1 MYKYYSKY
9 ENTENNTEVKKKK
22 KASANPLGRN
32 GECICWYVYPYS
44 TSPSP
49 TVKLI
54 FGVMNPRQSLKRKS
68 SYGINMSQGK

>member
-9 ENTENNTEVKKKK
+9 ENTENNIEVEKKKYQPT
-22 KASANPLGRN
+22 PLGRN
-32 GECICWYVYPYS
+32 GERICWYVYPYS

-54 FGVMNPRQSLKRKS
+54 FGVMNPQQSLKRKS
-68 SYGINMSQGK
+68 SYRINVSQGK